1 MILDVGKKKGFVLRG
16 SPAELRKVSHLPG
29 ASYRTKEEVVRMP
42 ESLAS
47 WKTLRALE
55 FERVLTPAVDKMEQ
69 LKALYRSHRRE
80 VRRATRRFKHS
91 GETDIPVPLRSVPYS
106 HQVKAFGFASS
117 LDASALFMDQGTGKT
132 MVTIA
137 VVGKRYLDEQVARVL
152 VICPKAVKPVW
163 PRELS
168 KHADFEYS
176 MSQDKPPEGGGV
188 QFWVTNYDRIGREL
202 RRLRKWKPDL
212 IVLDESHK
220 IKNRKAARTKAVIA
234 LGAKTPYKI
243 LMSGTPFGKCISEV
257 WSQFK
262 FLNRDIFGSNYTLF
276 KDNYLVMGGY
286 MDYQIVDYKNE
297 DEFADKLHSVSF
309 RVKKSECLDLPPVSY
324 QKLFVEPDAKTK
336 KIYKQFED
344 HLYAEIDEFEVS
356 VLGAAQKQMKLR
368 QMSGGSV
375 KTDTLDMAHISD
387 QKLVVLKDFM
397 EDRVNDKTL
406 IFFSFTHEIKMASKM
421 LESLGVKYLT
431 LQGSTP
437 ESEREVFEDRF
448 QEDPSVGAALI
459 QVATGA
465 EGMTLTAADVSIF
478 YSPSFS
484 YIGFSQ
490 AKDRFNRI
498 GQLRPMTILFI
509 IMRGTVD
516 ERVVDVLEC
525 NGQLTDNYLEQKRD
539 YNVGDLQMAK
549 VEGYKAADLAEEL
562 GISPADL
569 RKHLRA
575 LKVEKPEA
583 GWVWPKKTDA
593 SLKEI
598 RTSVKARIKE
608 LADKPAKETKAPA
621 KKTVAKKTTK
631 KTAKPAEG
639 DSKEES
645 PKPKAKTTRS
655 RKTKK
660 TSDAE

>member
-1 MILDVGKKKGFVLRG
+1 MILDVGKKKGFVIRG
-16 SPAELRKVSHLPG
+16 NPRELRQAAFLPG
-29 ASYRTKEEVVRMP
+29 ASFRSKEGVVRLP

-47 WKTLRALE
+47 WKALRGVS
-55 FERVLTPAVDKMEQ
+55 FDRVLTPAQDKMDQ

-80 VRRATRRFKHS
+80 VRGATRRFKHS
-91 GETDIPVPLRSVPYS
+91 GETDIPVPLKSIPYS
-106 HQVKAFGFASS
+106 HQVKAFGFSSS

-137 VVGKRYLDEQVARVL
+137 VTGKRYLDDQVLRVL

-168 KHADFEYS
+168 KHADYEYS
-176 MSQDKPPEGGGV
+176 VSQDKPPEGEGV
-188 QFWVTNYDRIGREL
+188 QFWITNYDRVSREL

-212 IVLDESHK
+212 IILDESHK

-262 FLNRDIFGSNYTLF
+262 FLNRDIFGSNYALF
-276 KDNYLVMGGY
+276 KDRYLVMGGY
-286 MDYQIVDYKNE
+286 MNYSVVDYQNE

-309 RVKKSECLDLPPVSY
+309 RVKKEECLDLPPVNY
-324 QKLFVEPDAKTK
+324 QKLYVEPDAKTK

-344 HLYAEIDEFEVS
+344 HLYAEIDDFEVS
-356 VLGAAQKQMKLR
+356 VLGSAQKQMKLR

-375 KTDTLDMAHISD
+375 KTNTSDMAHISD
-387 QKLVVLKDFM
+387 QKITVLKDFM
-397 EDRVNDKTL
+397 EDRVNEKTL
-406 IFFSFTHEIKMASKM
+406 IFFSFTHEIEMASKM
-421 LESLGVKYLT
+421 LDSLGIKYLT
-431 LQGSTP
+431 LQGATP
-437 ESEREVFEDRF
+437 DKDRDVFEDKF
-448 QEDPSVGAALI
+448 QEDPSIGAALI
-459 QVATGA
+459 QVQTGA

-509 IMRGTVD
+509 IMSGTVD

-525 NGQLTDNYLEQKRD
+525 NGQLTDTYLEQKRD
-539 YNVGDLQMAK
+539 YNAGDLTMAK

-562 GISPADL
+562 GISAADL

-598 RTSVKARIKE
+598 RTAVKNRIKE
-608 LADKPAKETKAPA
+608 LADKPAKESKPAA
-621 KKTVAKKTTK
+621 KKTAAKKSK
-631 KTAKPAEG
+631 KAAVKETAEG
-639 DSKEES
+639 TSTEGS
-645 PKPKAKTTRS
+645 PKPKAKARS
-655 RKTKK
+655 RKAKK

>member
-1 MILDVGKKKGFVLRG
+1 MILDVGKKKGFVVRG
-16 SPAELRKVSHLPG
+16 EPGELRKAALLPG
-29 ASYRTKEEVVRMP
+29 ASYRSKEGVVRLP

-47 WKTLRALE
+47 WKALRGVS
-55 FERVLTPAVDKMEQ
+55 FDRVLTPARDKMNQ

-91 GETDIPVPLRSVPYS
+91 GETDIPVPLKSIPYS

-137 VVGKRYLDEQVARVL
+137 VTGKRYLDDQVARVL

-176 MSQDKPPEGGGV
+176 VSQDKPPEGDGV
-188 QFWVTNYDRIGREL
+188 QFWVTNYDRVSREL
-202 RRLRKWKPDL
+202 RRLRKWKPDM

-220 IKNRKAARTKAVIA
+220 IKNRKAGRTKAVIA
-234 LGAKTPYKI
+234 LGAKTQYKV

-262 FLNRDIFGSNYTLF
+262 FLNKDIFGSNYSLF

-286 MDYQIVDYKNE
+286 MNYQVVGYQNE

-309 RVKKSECLDLPPVSY
+309 RVKKEECLDLPPVNY
-324 QKLFVEPDAKTK
+324 QKLYVEPDAKTK
-336 KIYKQFED
+336 KVYKQFED

-375 KTDTLDMAHISD
+375 KTDSLDMAQISN
-387 QKLVVLKDFM
+387 QKLTVLKDFM
-397 EDRVNDKTL
+397 EDRVNEKTL

-421 LESLGVKYLT
+421 LESLGIKYLT

-437 ESEREVFEDRF
+437 ESERAVFEDRF
-448 QEDPSVGAALI
+448 QEDPSIGAALI

-509 IMRGTVD
+509 IMSGTVD

-525 NGQLTDNYLEQKRD
+525 NGQLTDTYLEQKRD
-539 YNVGDLQMAK
+539 YNAGDLKMAK

-562 GISPADL
+562 GISAADL

-598 RTSVKARIKE
+598 RTAVKNRIKE
-608 LADKPAKETKAPA
+608 LADKPAKESKPAA
-621 KKTVAKKTTK
+621 KKTTTK
-631 KTAKPAEG
+631 KTAAKKTAAKETS
-639 DSKEES
+639 DEES
-645 PKPKAKTTRS
+645 PKPKAKTRS
-655 RKTKK
+655 RKAKK
-660 TSDAE
+660 TSDEE